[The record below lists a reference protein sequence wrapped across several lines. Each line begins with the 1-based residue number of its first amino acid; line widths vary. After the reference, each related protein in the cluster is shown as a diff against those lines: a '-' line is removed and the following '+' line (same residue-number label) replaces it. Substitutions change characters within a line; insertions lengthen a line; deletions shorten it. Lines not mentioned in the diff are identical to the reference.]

1 MTKKFRLGAGSFAAT
16 ESVIERI
23 SQPII
28 IDGDSLTEET
38 SIKIINR
45 LKKEMQKAAENLAE
59 DMVAKTLDMLERDGL
74 IRVSTDKDGDK
85 EIVPISEIITDALR
99 NVKT

>member
-1 MTKKFRLGAGSFAAT
+1 MDIFTHTLISVGSLMGFFFVGEWLGKK
-16 ESVIERI
+16 
-23 SQPII
+23 
-28 IDGDSLTEET
+28 
-38 SIKIINR
+38 
-45 LKKEMQKAAENLAE
+45 KAAENLAE

-74 IRVSTDKDGDK
+74 IWVATDKDGDK

>member
-1 MTKKFRLGAGSFAAT
+1 MRQNFEPKVWGPHAWFFLETVAMGYST
-16 ESVIERI
+16 D
-23 SQPII
+23 P
-28 IDGDSLTEET
+28 TYEE
-38 SIKIINR
+38 K
-45 LKKEMQKAAENLAE
+45 KAAENLAE
-59 DMVAKTLDMLERDGL
+59 DMVAKPLDMLERDGL

>member
-1 MTKKFRLGAGSFAAT
+1 MGFFFVGEWLGKK
-16 ESVIERI
+16 
-23 SQPII
+23 
-28 IDGDSLTEET
+28 
-38 SIKIINR
+38 
-45 LKKEMQKAAENLAE
+45 KAAENLAE

-85 EIVPISEIITDALR
+85 EVVPISEIITDALR

>member
-1 MTKKFRLGAGSFAAT
+1 MGFFFVGEWLGKK
-16 ESVIERI
+16 
-23 SQPII
+23 
-28 IDGDSLTEET
+28 
-38 SIKIINR
+38 
-45 LKKEMQKAAENLAE
+45 KAAENLAE